1 MPFEL
6 WLCSLDGPNI
16 TQVEQIM
23 AYIHSSTSCTSLW
36 SLLERAS
43 PTCSV
48 PLVPELHSSLKA
60 SPYSLGK
67 KERDVDTFNECATP
81 LPWQQTSRQQCFPQP
96 KTLSTSISFVPNL
109 IYSFGARALSQT
121 KSWSNQL
128 FIAGQLAMMDSS
140 LRQCTLGHL
149 LRLRFETW
157 LIYTVHT
164 KNVWMSGSVLAC

>member
-6 WLCSLDGPNI
+6 WLCLLDGPNI

-60 SPYSLGK
+60 SPYYLGK
-67 KERDVDTFNECATP
+67 KEREVDTFNECATS

-96 KTLSTSISFVPNL
+96 KTLSTSISFVPNF
-109 IYSFGARALSQT
+109 IYSFGARATSQT

-157 LIYTVHT
+157 LINTLHT
-164 KNVWMSGSVLAC
+164 NNVWMSGSVLAC

>member
-67 KERDVDTFNECATP
+67 KERDVDKFNECATS
-81 LPWQQTSRQQCFPQP
+81 LP
-96 KTLSTSISFVPNL
+96 
-109 IYSFGARALSQT
+109 
-121 KSWSNQL
+121 
-128 FIAGQLAMMDSS
+128 
-140 LRQCTLGHL
+140 
-149 LRLRFETW
+149 
-157 LIYTVHT
+157 
-164 KNVWMSGSVLAC
+164 

>member
-1 MPFEL
+1 
-6 WLCSLDGPNI
+6 
-16 TQVEQIM
+16 M

-43 PTCSV
+43 PTCLV

-67 KERDVDTFNECATP
+67 KERDVDTFNECATS

-96 KTLSTSISFVPNL
+96 KTLSTSVSFVPNF
-109 IYSFGARALSQT
+109 IYSFGAWATSQT

-128 FIAGQLAMMDSS
+128 FRAGQLAMMDSS
-140 LRQCTLGHL
+140 LQQCTLGHL
-149 LRLRFETW
+149 LQLRFETW
-157 LIYTVHT
+157 LINTLHT
-164 KNVWMSGSVLAC
+164 NNVWMSGSVLAC